1 MQWKKGQMKMSDWHE
16 KNSSQRE
23 DIKDRVHKER
33 EKGEIEIENKNFLE
47 LEQI

>member
-1 MQWKKGQMKMSDWHE
+1 MKKIVHRE
-16 KNSSQRE
+16 KQRE

-33 EKGEIEIENKNFLE
+33 DKGEIEIENKNFLE